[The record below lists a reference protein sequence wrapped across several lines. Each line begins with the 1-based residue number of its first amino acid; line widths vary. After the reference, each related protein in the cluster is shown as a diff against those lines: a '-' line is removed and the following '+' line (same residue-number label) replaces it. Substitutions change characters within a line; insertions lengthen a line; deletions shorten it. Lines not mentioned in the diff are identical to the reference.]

1 MQTLYLLYKRNAQ
14 EEKPF
19 WHRDTVIKLAQPKI
33 EMFNNFN
40 SLRKFVLDKHYN
52 PINIKEE
59 AVLSRIILILILY
72 LKPE

>member
-19 WHRDTVIKLAQPKI
+19 WHRDIVIKLAQPKI